1 MPSKWHDS
9 ATELFQ
15 ENPGL
20 AGQILREF
28 MGVDLPAELPLSLAP
43 ATFNDRPSRELIA
56 DAVIIAGPSRNPA
69 RGIIVEIQ
77 QDRRESKRRQWPRY
91 AAALWLQHECPVDVL
106 VICPDEE
113 TAGWYAEPIRTTL
126 DGYTHRPKV
135 LLPGRVPAITSP
147 QDVAANPALGV
158 LSVAYHGTNR
168 EVAGAFVGGISSLGD
183 ERGPQYYEFGY
194 SMSPRA
200 VCVLLEE
207 LVTTKH
213 WPVYSPFAKEHFGK
227 GREEGLT
234 EGLVRGERDKILLT
248 LRLRGLD
255 VTESQRERIVACAD
269 LDQLQDWSQRALTAT
284 AAGDLFG

>member
-9 ATELFQ
+9 ANELFR

-20 AGQILREF
+20 AGQILREL

-43 ATFNDRPSRELIA
+43 ETFNDRPSRDLIA
-56 DAVIIAGPSRNPA
+56 DAVIIAGPARNPA

-77 QDRRESKRRQWPRY
+77 QDKRESKRRQWPRY

-113 TAGWYAEPIRTTL
+113 TARWYAEPIRTTL

-135 LLPGRVPAITSP
+135 LLPGRVPAISSP
-147 QDVAANPALGV
+147 KDVAANPALGV
-158 LSVAYHGTNR
+158 LSVAYHGMDR
-168 EVAGAFVGGISSLGD
+168 AVANAFVSGVGYLGG
-183 ERGPQYYEFGY
+183 RGALQYYEYGY
-194 SMSPRA
+194 SMSPKA
-200 VCVLLEE
+200 VCTFLEE
-207 LVTTKH
+207 LVATKH
-213 WPVYSPFAKEHFGK
+213 WPVYSPFAKEHYGK
-227 GREEGLT
+227 GREEGLA

-255 VTESQRERIVACAD
+255 VTDSQREHISTCAD
-269 LDQLQDWSQRALTAT
+269 LDQLREWSQRALTAT
-284 AAGDLFG
+284 ATSDLFE